1 MTNSAAL
8 DRKILELR
16 AAIGSTRPAH
26 GRPAPKVAAKK
37 PVFEAPVSRLVP
49 ADCYACG
56 ELRLESPHACSDS
69 CEARTVLGEPCG
81 ARRNQLATRM
91 GANWVYSWMPCWK
104 ENEHVS

>member
-26 GRPAPKVAAKK
+26 GRPAPKVATKANV
-37 PVFEAPVSRLVP
+37 VFEAPVTRLVP

-69 CEARTVLGEPCG
+69 CAAQTVLGEPCG
-81 ARRNQLATRM
+81 ARRNQHAM
-91 GANWVYSWMPCWK
+91 KVGQNWTYIIMPCWK
-104 ENEHVS
+104 ESDHV